1 MPQVSAPSSPTS
13 WPDHRPAAVTVPPW
27 YAGLRISGHEVRT
40 GLGLVLGLAA
50 GGIPVG
56 LLWLALAP
64 RREFEVVDGGFRAVE
79 PQSEA
84 LVGADGV
91 LLILTGL
98 LGVLAAGLVWWFV
111 RIRGVSIVL
120 GLAIGMLAAAITA
133 WQTGE
138 WLGSGSS
145 EAQAAEIGA
154 IVTPAL
160 QLRAIPVLVI
170 GAFIATLGYLVVVS
184 FAPSDDLTR
193 RRPVSLNS
201 GSRERSTET
210 AEPEPRADVPVT
222 SALGGADGTASPTSL
237 PSDPRPATPGDPRL

>member
-1 MPQVSAPSSPTS
+1 MSAPSSPTS
-13 WPDHRPAAVTVPPW
+13 WPDQTPAAVTVAPW
-27 YAGLRISGHEVRT
+27 YAGLRITAHEVRT
-40 GLGLVLGLAA
+40 GLRLVLGLAA

-56 LLWLALAP
+56 VLWLALAP

-84 LVGADGV
+84 LVGADGA

-98 LGVLAAGLVWWFV
+98 LGVLAAGLVWRFG

-120 GLAIGMLAAAITA
+120 GLAMGMLAAAITA

-145 EAQAAEIGA
+145 AAQVAEIGA

-160 QLRAIPVLVI
+160 QLRAVPVLVS

-184 FAPSDDLTR
+184 FAPNDELTR
-193 RRPVSLNS
+193 RRPVPLSS
-201 GSRERSTET
+201 DSRERSTET
-210 AEPEPRADVPVT
+210 AEPEPRADVPVA
-222 SALGGADGTASPTSL
+222 SALDGADVTASPTSL
-237 PSDPRPATPGDPRL
+237 PSDLRPEVPGDPRL